1 MSEHKLITYHRLWYY
16 ILYLNDWHFGQLNI
30 KQYNPSAVSLNLIVR
45 TDEYIIGL
53 WNYTFSMALLV
64 DLLTIHVYYY
74 TKVRALP
81 ESAEW
86 VRLDVCVDTF
96 T

>member
-1 MSEHKLITYHRLWYY
+1 
-16 ILYLNDWHFGQLNI
+16 
-30 KQYNPSAVSLNLIVR
+30 VSLNLIVG